1 MREDTYSSEEL
12 QISWEE
18 RKRERERERER
29 ERDRQTD
36 RQREGGKEG
45 NTLKQQTR

>member
-18 RKRERERERER
+18 KKRERER
-29 ERDRQTD
+29 QTD
-36 RQREGGKEG
+36 RQTEGGKEG
-45 NTLKQQTR
+45 STLKQQTR